1 MRSDTSV
8 ALRLS
13 TLYAATFFGIGV
25 SSPFL
30 PVWFRGLGLG
40 PDQIALLV
48 AAPLVVRIL
57 ASTWTAGLAD
67 GRAPAGRILVGANL
81 LVGFGYLAAAPG
93 WAFPVLLVLMASI
106 ALAQSPIIPL
116 SDVLAIEAAKSR
128 PRLHYGRIRVWGS
141 LSFTLA
147 TLLAGAAV
155 GWLGAA
161 VVPLALG
168 ASYLGAAA
176 ASLLVADLD
185 RDDAPRP
192 APPSEGRLRLPG
204 ALVLVILSAAMIHSS
219 HSMMNAFGSISFEA
233 AGVSPAG
240 VGGLWAVTV
249 VVEVALFSLMGRV
262 GGGRAPPYG
271 FLCVGGAAAVLRWIG
286 MGLEPGPGAIT
297 LLQLLHGAS
306 FGATHLGTI
315 GAFAALA
322 PAAAKARLQGALVA
336 SISLASALATV
347 ASGPLYGGFGVRAF
361 LAMAPIAALGLV
373 FALAAWRLAPQ
384 PQSAREGGNTSP
396 PS

>member
-30 PVWFRGLGLG
+30 PVWFRGLGLS

-57 ASTWTAGLAD
+57 ASVWTAGLAD
-67 GRAPAGRILVGANL
+67 GRAPAGRILVAANL
-81 LVGFGYLAAAPG
+81 LVGLGYLAAAPG
-93 WAFPVLLVLMASI
+93 WAFPVLLLLTASI

-155 GWLGAA
+155 GWLGSG

-176 ASLLVADLD
+176 AALLVADLD

-192 APPSEGRLRLPG
+192 AQPSAGRVRLPG

-271 FLCVGGAAAVLRWIG
+271 FLCVGGAAAALRWIG
-286 MGLEPGPGAIT
+286 MGLEPGPGAIA

-315 GAFAALA
+315 GAFASLA

-347 ASGPLYGGFGVRAF
+347 ASGPLYGGFGARAF
-361 LAMAPIAALGLV
+361 LAMAPVAVLGLV